1 MFLGRK
7 ILLIRKNDDIV
18 LDITAV
24 SSEGS
29 GIGRYDGMAVF
40 VPTAAAGDKIKA
52 HIIKVK
58 KNYAIGKVSEIIEPS
73 PGRKEPDCPVFGKCG
88 GCAYRHITYD
98 AECRIKQQRVKDA
111 MERLGG
117 VDAPANPIAADEN
130 YLRYRNKA
138 QYPFARGRDGEV
150 IAGFYAQKSHRVI
163 PCSDCKLQPEI
174 FSEILE
180 SVLRWANRRSLS
192 PYDEETGEGLLRHLY
207 LRISGENGAVMV
219 CLVINGKE
227 LPFGAE
233 LCSILT
239 TRFKEVET
247 VVININ
253 TERTNVILGKEC
265 RTLYGS
271 GSITDT
277 LCGLSFRLSPLSFYQ
292 VNREQAQRLYR
303 KAAEYADLKGREV
316 LLDLYCGTGTIGLTM
331 AHMAKK
337 LIGVEVVEQAVRDAE
352 KNAMENGADNSEF
365 ICSDAAKAA
374 AELKKRGIKP
384 DVIIVD
390 PPRKGCGPELINTIS
405 EMAPERVVYI
415 SCDPATLARDCC
427 TFSDLGYEVK
437 EYTPFDL
444 FPGTVHVETVV
455 LMSRVKD

>member
-1 MFLGRK
+1 M
-7 ILLIRKNDDIV
+7 IRKNDDIF

-40 VPTAAAGDKIKA
+40 VPTTAAGDKIKA

-73 PGRKEPDCPVFGKCG
+73 TDRKKPDCPVFGKCG

-98 AECRIKQQRVKDA
+98 AECKIKQQRVKDA

-117 VDAPANPIAADEN
+117 VNAPANPIAADEN

-138 QYPFARGRDGEV
+138 QYPFARGRDGGV

-180 SVLRWANRRSLS
+180 SVLRWANRRNLS

-207 LRISGENGAVMV
+207 LRISGDSGAVMV
-219 CLVINGKE
+219 CLVINGKD

-239 TRFKEVET
+239 SRFSEIET
-247 VVININ
+247 ILININ
-253 TERTNVILGKEC
+253 TEKTNVILGKEC
-265 RTLYGS
+265 RTLYGP
-271 GSITDT
+271 GYITDT

-303 KAAEYADLKGREV
+303 KAAEYADLKGDEV

-331 AHMAKK
+331 AHMAKR

-365 ICSDAAKAA
+365 ICGDAAKAA

-390 PPRKGCGPELINTIS
+390 PPRKGCGEELINTIS

-415 SCDPATLARDCC
+415 SCDPATLARDCK

-444 FPGTVHVETVV
+444 FPGTVHVETVAF
-455 LMSRVKD
+455 LCK

>member
-1 MFLGRK
+1 M
-7 ILLIRKNDDIV
+7 IRKNDDIC

-29 GIGRYDGMAVF
+29 GIGRYEGMAVF
-40 VPTAAAGDKIKA
+40 VPATAAGDKIKA

-58 KNYAIGKVSEIIEPS
+58 KNYAIGKISEILGPS
-73 PGRKEPDCPVFGKCG
+73 PDRKEPDCPVFGKCG
-88 GCAYRHITYD
+88 GCAYRHITYE

-117 VDAPANPIAADEN
+117 VEAPSKPIVADEN

-138 QYPFARGRDGEV
+138 QYPFAPGRNGEV
-150 IAGFYAQKSHRVI
+150 IAGFYAQKSHRVV
-163 PCSDCKLQPEI
+163 PCSDCKLQPEV
-174 FSEILE
+174 FSKILE
-180 SVLRWANRRSLS
+180 SVLRWANRRNLS
-192 PYDEETGEGLLRHLY
+192 PYNEETGEGLLRHLY
-207 LRISGENGAVMV
+207 LRRSGENGKVMA

-227 LPFGAE
+227 LPFSAE

-239 TRFKEVET
+239 SRFSEIET
-247 VVININ
+247 IVININ
-253 TERTNVILGKEC
+253 KEKTNVILGEEC
-265 RTLYGS
+265 RTLYGP
-271 GSITDT
+271 GYITDT

-292 VNREQAQRLYR
+292 VNREQAQRLYG
-303 KAAEYADLKGREV
+303 KAAEYADLKGSEV

-365 ICSDAAKAA
+365 ICGDAAKAA
-374 AELKKRGIKP
+374 AELKRRGIKP

-390 PPRKGCGPELINTIS
+390 PPRKGCGEELIDTIVQMS
-405 EMAPERVVYI
+405 PEKVVYI
-415 SCDPATLARDCC
+415 SCDPATLARDCK
-427 TFSDLGYEVK
+427 TFSDLGYKVR

-444 FPGTVHVETVV
+444 FPGTVHVECACLITK
-455 LMSRVKD
+455 SKS